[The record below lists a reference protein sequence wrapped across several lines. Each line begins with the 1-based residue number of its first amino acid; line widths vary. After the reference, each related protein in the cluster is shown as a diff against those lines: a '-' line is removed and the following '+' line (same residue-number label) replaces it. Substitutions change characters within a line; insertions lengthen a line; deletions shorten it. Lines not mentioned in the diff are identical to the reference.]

1 MIMSDPVRFLNYY
14 ASAAPFP
21 PPVPLRTGCRSG
33 VAGVSGG
40 PMPNEEGIIALRP
53 HVPINKAE
61 CAVRIMAGFA
71 ASRGAAP
78 GADTMAQL
86 AVLWTNALIK
96 ALEDEEAK

>member
-1 MIMSDPVRFLNYY
+1 
-14 ASAAPFP
+14 
-21 PPVPLRTGCRSG
+21 
-33 VAGVSGG
+33 
-40 PMPNEEGIIALRP
+40 MPGDESVGKP
-53 HVPINKAE
+53 HPGRIFKDYPPINKAE

-96 ALEDEEAK
+96 ALEDEETK